1 MHCPNCK
8 GSISAYNFFAE
19 KTCPACSEPLKKM
32 PTWQQVRETTIS
44 FAEDKGYIFWSLVY
58 GLTTV
63 VVAFFEQIFGSG
75 RLFDFISGHQL
86 RFLFFS
92 WFGGQ
97 VIEYIAKANVE
108 VTAVRNKFIFKPPR
122 YLRRFSNFTNFIVYL
137 VIGLI
142 LHGSIQFPN
151 YIDWMPSLT
160 IIVAILVCLAW
171 AIMGIFLTEDDMS
184 DKRIRYFMEEM
195 RIGRARYFNRIGAIY
210 IGAIFLCGVLYY
222 WLVTTA
228 GLWFYIYNSR
238 IVYNTI
244 TFYNQYFGWVKQ
256 FARN

>member
-8 GSISAYNFFAE
+8 GSISAYNFIRE
-19 KTCPACSEPLKKM
+19 KTCPACGEKLKKM
-32 PTWQQVRETTIS
+32 PTWDQVKETTIS

-58 GLTTV
+58 MLSTV
-63 VVAFFEQIFGSG
+63 VIAFFEQIFGEG
-75 RLFDFISGHQL
+75 RLFDFIGNHQL

-108 VTAVRNKFIFKPPR
+108 VTSVRIKFIFKPPR
-122 YLRRFSNFTNFIVYL
+122 YLRNFRKFTNFMVYL
-137 VIGLI
+137 GIGLTVYT
-142 LHGSIQFPN
+142 QWRYPN

-160 IIVAILVCLAW
+160 IIVAVFVCLAW
-171 AIMGIFLTEDDMS
+171 AIMGLFLTEDDMN

-195 RIGRARYFNRIGAIY
+195 RIGRVRYYNRVGAIY
-210 IGAIFLCGVLYY
+210 VGAIFLSGILYY
-222 WLVTTA
+222 KLVTTS

-238 IVYNTI
+238 IIYNTM
-244 TFYNQYFGWVKQ
+244 TFFTQYFGWVKK
-256 FARN
+256 FAR